1 MATRTCLV
9 GGRKLVRAGLRH
21 ILSNEAFEVVRE
33 VGALSECREIEKDWE
48 LLIIDRPDD
57 AEEIDGDIRRLKTL
71 SAGLRLVLLAESM
84 DGDRVAG
91 SFVAGVDGY
100 LLADIS
106 PEALCESLRLVM
118 LGEKVFPSRL
128 VALFAG
134 WNWAGQNP
142 IRAASNAGSFLSDRE
157 VAIVSRL
164 TGGMPNKVIASE
176 LTITEATVKVHLK
189 SIMKKIGVSNRT
201 QAAIWAINNGVAET
215 TRYDG

>member
-21 ILSNEAFEVVRE
+21 ILNKEAFEVVRE
-33 VGALSECREIEKDWE
+33 IGALSEYREINPDCE
-48 LLIIDRPDD
+48 LLVIDKPDD
-57 AEEIDGDIRRLKTL
+57 AQDLDADIRRLKSL
-71 SAGLRLVLLAESM
+71 SAGTRLVVLAESIQ
-84 DGDRVAG
+84 GDRLVE
-91 SFVAGVDGY
+91 SFAAGVDGY

-128 VALFAG
+128 VNLLARRT
-134 WNWAGQNP
+134 WAAHNP
-142 IRAASNAGSFLSDRE
+142 IRAAVNAGGFLSERE

-201 QAAIWAINNGVAET
+201 QAAIWAINNGVAAR
-215 TRYDG
+215 TRLEG